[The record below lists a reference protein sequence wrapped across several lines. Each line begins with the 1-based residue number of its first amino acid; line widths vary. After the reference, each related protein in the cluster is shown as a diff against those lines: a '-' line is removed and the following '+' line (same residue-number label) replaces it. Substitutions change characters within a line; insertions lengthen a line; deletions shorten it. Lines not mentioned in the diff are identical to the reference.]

1 MFESTKKSRPK
12 GSRLLRALFMA
23 FASGLN
29 LVLLTVIG
37 LYLLNDDDYREILI
51 WSADYFLDG
60 RLDIDGAFSVRIGH
74 EVELTAEGVRLKAY
88 DGSYDLSVARLNVEQ
103 RFGSYLTS
111 GTLWINH
118 LNMEDLQGDIRD
130 TGGEEEFDWQAFSLP
145 FVVIEEIQLNKLSLA
160 YTEFDQQRHTIEL
173 SYISLDDTDNKGPVI
188 VSIAGEINERPL
200 RLEGTLGSLKQLR
213 SGNQTYPVDLILSND
228 NGSNRQVIEL
238 DGTVGHTPSGS
249 SQVDAIF
256 DVNIPELVPIFDKEI
271 VADKLGHLQGSF
283 IVVEEGGRWRIRKTQ
298 FTATGTD
305 AYQLRVGG
313 TVENSGQ
320 FELHSEFGV
329 PDPAAFGARFGID
342 LTRYAPFKGKGLISG
357 NKNKLNY
364 QGKMSIGRIE
374 SDTALTA
381 TLGGRKPQVKGE
393 LKIAELYL
401 ADIGIDQRLSLPV
414 RASLKTGLATGEQSD
429 PETSKSEIDTS
440 VIAKPDVNANVKS
453 ETSAPASDDGQPLLD
468 REPLDFSALQR
479 FNLDLQVSIDQL
491 TGVDFSIDKVVS
503 SINLNDSV
511 LEISPLW
518 VTLEGGKADI
528 NFAVD
533 ARNTPSVSLK
543 VKGDDLRLGEVVPH
557 TSPEFQLGGNAGLDI
572 DIKSKGKSLHD
583 LVYALSGDIKLD
595 LDNVRL
601 PRQYLEDISADD
613 LELAAASDA
622 YTMLEMD
629 GAVAVKFGKEVELTA
644 ESVRVSTDDGSY
656 DIKLGKLDMRPDLAS
671 YLEKGSLWFHKVNI
685 ADLHAEITD
694 IETGEEPD
702 PTEYDWHEFDWRVT
716 HWPYMHIEEM
726 QLNNLTLIYTAED
739 DQDTFKLNSLVID
752 NDNSEEPAQLSAVGS
767 VNARSLKL
775 ESGLGS
781 PEQPP
786 GKDRIY
792 PVDVFL
798 GVGHLDA
805 IPDTPVFKL
814 VGSLDHTQPGST
826 VLRGTFEV
834 VMDELV
840 YVISGERTADRLGRL
855 QGSLIAADKD
865 DRWGIRKLDAEA
877 TGTELYQWRLHGEI
891 DDADELELHSE
902 GEVPDPAAFGAQLGI
917 DLTGVARY
925 TGKGSIT
932 GTRTSLTYQT
942 HETIGRIQSE
952 TTLSVT
958 LVDGKPLF
966 KGKFVIPNLYLTDIG
981 LSGYLGVDPS
991 APETAANPHA
1001 DEQAKPEEPST
1012 AVADRQVIFS
1022 REPLDFSAL
1031 QHLNLDVE
1039 FLIDDITG
1047 VDFAIEKL
1055 DGRIRLDDGVL
1066 RLSPLR
1072 LTFEGGKTDLELELD
1087 ARNTPGVTFKLVGDD
1102 LLLENLIARM
1112 QEEVPVKGKAHLKI
1126 DITSSGHSEHELA
1139 SNLSGKASFSLENA
1153 RIPKKYVEFLTAD
1166 LFGFLFRSVTFED
1179 SYATLHC
1186 VLTGVEVDQGVAT
1199 TVLLFG
1205 EGNRLAVDGNAT
1217 VDLGQETIDLV
1228 LLPKA
1233 KKRISLDYSS
1243 ITMKGPLLDPDVETT
1258 GTGAH
1263 TAAAVGSVLLI
1274 PEIIIPVFL
1283 VEQVWRF
1290 FSSEK
1295 DTGCSDYIEEH
1306 QAEIEEYQAR

>member
-1 MFESTKKSRPK
+1 MV
-12 GSRLLRALFMA
+12 

-329 PDPAAFGARFGID
+329 PDPAGFGARFGID
-342 LTRYAPFKGKGLISG
+342 LSRYAAFKGKGLISG
-357 NKNKLNY
+357 NKNKLHY
-364 QGKMSIGRIE
+364 QGKMSVGRIE

-429 PETSKSEIDTS
+429 SETSKSEIDTS
-440 VIAKPDVNANVKS
+440 VTAKPDVNANAKS

-468 REPLDFSALQR
+468 REPLDLSALQR
-479 FNLDLQVSIDQL
+479 VNLDLQVSIDQL
-491 TGVDFSIDKVVS
+491 TGADFSIDKVVS

-511 LEISPLW
+511 LKISPLW

-557 TSPEFQLGGNAGLDI
+557 TSPEFQLGGNAGLHI

-583 LVYALSGDIKLD
+583 LVSALSGDIKLD
-595 LDNVRL
+595 LDDVRL

-622 YTMLEMD
+622 YTLLEMD
-629 GAVAVKFGKEVELTA
+629 AAVSLKFGKEVALTA

-716 HWPYMHIEEM
+716 HWPFILIEEM
-726 QLNNLTLIYTAED
+726 QFSNLSLIYTQD
-739 DQDTFKLNSLVID
+739 DEQDTYKLDSLVLD
-752 NDNSEEPAQLSAVGS
+752 NDNSEEPMLFSAVGA
-767 VNARSLKL
+767 VNAETLKL
-775 ESGLGS
+775 EGTVGT
-781 PEQPP
+781 PEQPR
-786 GKDRIY
+786 GRNQAY
-792 PVDVFL
+792 PF
-798 GVGHLDA
+798 DA
-805 IPDTPVFKL
+805 ALSHGNADAAPDAPVIKL
-814 VGSLDHTQPGST
+814 VGKVDRTRPDTSLMQASID
-826 VLRGTFEV
+826 VAV
-834 VMDELV
+834 DELV
-840 YVISGERTADRLGRL
+840 ATVIGERTADRMGHL
-855 QGSLIAADKD
+855 QGNVTVADSD
-865 DRWGIRKLDAEA
+865 GRWGIRKLNLNSTD
-877 TGTELYQWRLHGEI
+877 TDLYKLQLESVV
-891 DDADELELHSE
+891 DDSDTLDVRSVS
-902 GEVPDPAAFGAQLGI
+902 EVPDPAAFGAQLGI

-1039 FLIDDITG
+1039 FLIEDITG
-1047 VDFAIEKL
+1047 VDFSVEKL
-1055 DGRIRLDDGVL
+1055 DGRIRLTDGVL

-1072 LTFEGGKTDLELELD
+1072 MTFESGSTNLEFELD
-1087 ARNTPGVTFKLVGDD
+1087 TRNTPSIILKVTADD
-1102 LLLENLIARM
+1102 LLLADLMARL
-1112 QEEVPVKGKAHLKI
+1112 QEEVPVKGKAHLKV
-1126 DITSSGHSEHELA
+1126 DLTSSGHSPHELA
-1139 SNLSGKASFSLENA
+1139 SDLSGKMSFSLENA
-1153 RIPKKYVEFLTAD
+1153 RVPKKYVEFLTAD

-1186 VLTGVEVDQGVAT
+1186 VLTGLEVDQGVAT

-1233 KKRISLDYSS
+1233 KKRIGLDYSS
-1243 ITMKGPLLDPDVETT
+1243 ITVKGPLLDPDVETT

-1263 TAAAVGSVLLI
+1263 TAAAVGGVLLI
-1274 PEIIIPVFL
+1274 PKIIIPVFL

-1290 FSSEK
+1290 FSSDK
-1295 DTGCSDYIEEH
+1295 DTGCSDYIEDH
-1306 QAEIEEYQAR
+1306 QVEIEEFKAR